1 MVNIF
6 VKNSTNDTFMMERFN
21 PYSIIPR
28 LTKHHLSS
36 GSNTFS
42 SLKYGFYF
50 TSSCNVSD
58 ISSIS
63 FDGYDTSNIVD
74 MSLMFYHLPL
84 AKLDLNNFDTRNVRI
99 FYGMFCGCRNI
110 SELDLSSFDTSKVE
124 DMFDGCCSLKKLDL
138 SKFDTSN
145 VLSMTRL
152 FCGCRNL
159 KELDL
164 SNFDMG
170 NVKYMTLMFYGCD
183 CLRHIRCKKAFRKW
197 CMIHMDTIC
206 LPLSMCEGGEG
217 VWDIV
222 D

>member
-50 TSSCNVSD
+50 TYSCNVSD

-84 AKLDLNNFDTRNVRI
+84 AKLDLNNFDTRNVSN
-99 FYGMFCGCRNI
+99 FYGMFCGCRYLR
-110 SELDLSSFDTSKVE
+110 ELDLSSFDISKVE
-124 DMFDGCCSLKKLDL
+124 DMCGMFLGCERLTKLDVSHFVLNKARNMANMFKGCL
-138 SKFDTSN
+138 SLHHIKCPKSFMEICMTHSKI
-145 VLSMTRL
+145 VGLSPIVAKN
-152 FCGCRNL
+152 C
-159 KELDL
+159 
-164 SNFDMG
+164 
-170 NVKYMTLMFYGCD
+170 
-183 CLRHIRCKKAFRKW
+183 
-197 CMIHMDTIC
+197 
-206 LPLSMCEGGEG
+206 
-217 VWDIV
+217 VWDII